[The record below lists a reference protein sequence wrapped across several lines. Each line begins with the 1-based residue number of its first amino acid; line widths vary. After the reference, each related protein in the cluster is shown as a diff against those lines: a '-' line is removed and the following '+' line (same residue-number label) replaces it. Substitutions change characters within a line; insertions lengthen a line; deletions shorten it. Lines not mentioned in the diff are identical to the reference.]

1 MKKKDFT
8 FSEKIKLCND
18 LGIFLSELNNIN
30 NTSYINK
37 SMVNSLLARLGKW
50 HRDLKIRQYY
60 YDV

>member
-18 LGIFLSELNNIN
+18 LGTFLSELNNIN
-30 NTSYINK
+30 TDHINK
-37 SMVNSLLARLGKW
+37 SMVNNLLNRLGQWRK
-50 HRDLKIRQYY
+50 DLKIRQYY

>member
-18 LGIFLSELNNIN
+18 LGLFLSELNNIN
-30 NTSYINK
+30 TKHINK
-37 SMVNSLLARLGKW
+37 SMVNNLLNRLGQWRK
-50 HRDLKIRQYY
+50 DLKLRQYY

>member
-18 LGIFLSELNNIN
+18 LCTFLSELNNIY
-30 NTSYINK
+30 TDHINK
-37 SMVNSLLARLGKW
+37 SMVNNLLNRLGQWRK
-50 HRDLKIRQYY
+50 DFKIRQYY

>member
-18 LGIFLSELNNIN
+18 LGTFLSELNNIN
-30 NTSYINK
+30 NIDK
-37 SMVNSLLARLGKW
+37 SMVNNLLNRLGQWRK
-50 HRDLKIRQYY
+50 DLKIRQYY

>member
-18 LGIFLSELNNIN
+18 LGIFLTKINDNDNIN
-30 NTSYINK
+30 EIDK
-37 SMVNSLLARLGKW
+37 SLVNNLLTRLGQW
-50 HRDLKIRQYY
+50 HKDLKLRQYY

>member
-18 LGIFLSELNNIN
+18 LGTFLSELNNTNHIDKSVVN
-30 NTSYINK
+30 N
-37 SMVNSLLARLGKW
+37 LLNRLGQWRK
-50 HRDLKIRQYY
+50 DLKLRQYY

>member
-8 FSEKIKLCND
+8 FHEKIKLCND

-30 NTSYINK
+30 NANHIDK
-37 SMVNSLLARLGKW
+37 SIVNNLLNRLGQWRK
-50 HRDLKIRQYY
+50 DLKIRQYY

>member
-8 FSEKIKLCND
+8 FSEKVKLCND

-30 NTSYINK
+30 NTNRINK
-37 SMVNSLLARLGKW
+37 SMVNNLLARLGHW

>member
-18 LGIFLSELNNIN
+18 LGLFLSELNNIN
-30 NTSYINK
+30 NTNHINK
-37 SMVNSLLARLGKW
+37 SMVNNLLARLEQW